1 MEKSIKLS
9 EQSTAVLDS
18 MVKFEQWESEFIN
31 RCCKVG
37 LVCQDFD
44 DERCKAFFDAAN
56 HLKDT
61 MYLILRDHIECSLG
75 DLGNING
82 DTVEL

>member
-9 EQSTAVLDS
+9 KQSTAVLDS
-18 MVKFEQWESEFIN
+18 MVKFEQWESEFTDVVKSGWCAKILMMSGA
-31 RCCKVG
+31 RH
-37 LVCQDFD
+37 
-44 DERCKAFFDAAN
+44 FFDAAN